1 MKKNLVIKI
10 LRHRPFNIIVYWQ
23 VQAVGKYYPGQQE
36 NKSNNKEEE
45 QAKFGGKVVRYGRI

>member
-1 MKKNLVIKI
+1 
-10 LRHRPFNIIVYWQ
+10 